1 MEEIKR
7 MIEEAKHPHFN
18 DAGHPHEGTYM
29 FSEELFSLLE
39 MIYREGFREGV
50 VAEAMARAGDIEPGM
65 GEAIESAWQQ
75 LRKAID
81 KREGD
86 L

>member
-39 MIYREGFREGV
+39 N
-50 VAEAMARAGDIEPGM
+50 VAKDAWGDDYLDEFNDY
-65 GEAIESAWQQ
+65 WQQ
-75 LRKAID
+75 LLKAID
-81 KREGD
+81 N
-86 L
+86 